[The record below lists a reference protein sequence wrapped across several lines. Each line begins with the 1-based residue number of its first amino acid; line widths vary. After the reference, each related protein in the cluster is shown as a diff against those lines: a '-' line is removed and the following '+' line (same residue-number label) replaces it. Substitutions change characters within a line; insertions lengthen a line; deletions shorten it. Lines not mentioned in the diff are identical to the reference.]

1 MTDHELLAKAKRDY
15 PVGTKFKG
23 CRGRD
28 TLTVWDS
35 DRFSIP
41 TPGVI
46 YAEPGNGVLY
56 YQGEWA
62 KIVFPIKKIVSNLK
76 LYKIL

>member
-23 CRGRD
+23 VKSTNTDIR
-28 TLTVWDS
+28 TVWDS

-62 KIVFPIKKIVSNLK
+62 KIVNKVSNLK